1 MASHDGG
8 PGFCQFLGGGS
19 PSPAPGG
26 QGFLSRCRGSFDSG
40 DLEEE
45 VEAGDTVRD
54 MESPT
59 PRTEVRRLPER
70 AAYDRDAINAI
81 VDEALICHLGFVVEG
96 SPFVIPTIHARVD
109 DTLYFHGSPASRMLR
124 LMKMGMEVSVAVTLL
139 DGLVVARTPFH
150 QSLNYRSVV
159 VFGEARLVDDLDE
172 KMAALKAV
180 TDHVT
185 PGRWEDSRPPT
196 DTEVRATLVLALP
209 LDEASAKVRTGPPV
223 DEEEDLALPHWA
235 GVVPMSLVPGEPI
248 PAEGVDWSAPGYL
261 ADYQRPR

>member
-1 MASHDGG
+1 
-8 PGFCQFLGGGS
+8 
-19 PSPAPGG
+19 
-26 QGFLSRCRGSFDSG
+26 
-40 DLEEE
+40 
-45 VEAGDTVRD
+45 

-59 PRTEVRRLPER
+59 PRTEVRRLAER
-70 AAYDRDAINAI
+70 AIYDREVINAI
-81 VDEALICHLGFVVEG
+81 LDEAIVCHVGFAVEG
-96 SPFVIPTIHARVD
+96 SPVVIPTIHARVD

-124 LMKMGMEVSVAVTLL
+124 SLKKGVAVSVAVTLL

-159 VFGEARLVDDLDE
+159 VFGRARLVDDPDE
-172 KMAALKAV
+172 KLAALQAV

-196 DTEVRATLVLALP
+196 DTEVHGTLVLALP

-248 PAEGVDWSAPGYL
+248 PAEGVDWSAPDYL
-261 ADYQRPR
+261 TDYQRPD